1 MECRFLWTAFVTNFP
16 LSRPSDL
23 IILFPALSNFA
34 RLDQRKYGTNRIN
47 EEFLI
52 DAEMKFLGLSS
63 HPKTSNR
70 SMIRRANILA
80 FLFIRTRV
88 CRYLFKNVTSRN
100 EYVFVTTFSSSSS
113 SSSFVRTPILCD
125 VPCELLVPSSYSLS
139 TRYLFLRNL
148 PSFEKDV
155 VQWTQISRLSSTVRT
170 FVHKIRLQDRP
181 LT

>member
-1 MECRFLWTAFVTNFP
+1 
-16 LSRPSDL
+16 
-23 IILFPALSNFA
+23 
-34 RLDQRKYGTNRIN
+34 
-47 EEFLI
+47 
-52 DAEMKFLGLSS
+52 MKFLGLSS
-63 HPKTSNR
+63 HPKTSDR

-113 SSSFVRTPILCD
+113 FVLTPILCD

-148 PSFEKDV
+148 PSFKKDV

-170 FVHKIRLQDRP
+170 FVREIRLQDQP